1 MSRTKRITA
10 TLAGLVLTATL
21 SACAD
26 QGATPPAATTSPT
39 NSTSATATE
48 SASASASTDVAAEHN
63 DQDTTFAQMM
73 IIHHE
78 GAIEM
83 SQLAVQRADNPEV
96 VALAERIAEAQ
107 GPEIDEMTAWLGAW
121 GEDISPDDHGGMDM
135 GGMDMGGM
143 DMDGMSQEEMM
154 TQLDGLAGDEFDR
167 AFLDAMIAHHEG
179 AIEMSE
185 QQVAD
190 GQNPDAVALAEKIIA
205 DQQAEITEMQE
216 ILTGL

>member
-10 TLAGLVLTATL
+10 TFAGLVLTATL
-21 SACAD
+21 AACAD
-26 QGATPPAATTSPT
+26 QSTTPPAATTSST
-39 NSTSATATE
+39 SSTSATATE
-48 SASASASTDVAAEHN
+48 SASASASSEVAADHN

-83 SQLAVQRADNPEV
+83 SQLAIEQAETPEV

-107 GPEIDEMTAWLGAW
+107 GPEIDEMTAWLSAW
-121 GEDISPDDHGGMDM
+121 GEDVSPDDHGGMDM
-135 GGMDMGGM
+135 GGMDMN
-143 DMDGMSQEEMM
+143 GMSQEEIM
-154 TQLDGLAGDEFDR
+154 TQLDALSGAEFDQ
-167 AFLDAMIAHHEG
+167 AFLEAMIAHHEG
-179 AIEMSE
+179 AIGMSE
-185 QQVAD
+185 QQLAD
-190 GQNPDAVALAEKIIA
+190 GQNPDAVALAEKIID